1 MESPD
6 KNNEQFLKE
15 VQKQLEKESDLN
27 VLCNGKSA
35 KTAKRIEDLVQ
46 ILEDY
51 DPTDRVEML
60 KSKMEFQKALRETH
74 KKEMFW
80 SRVMHYGKQAAAGIT
95 LGILIIISGNVIT
108 QATMHKSL
116 ADVILG
122 RNLDMTE
129 YQMSAE
135 YKSIT
140 FETVAG
146 VEQYLNRKLVLP
158 ETVFDMEITE
168 IRVDKAVDKKD
179 KVYITYSNDNGK
191 YLSFCMMFSEY
202 NSVYSNIYALED
214 DWKDCEL
221 HGLNLSNVKSA
232 IKEDRIKIYTY
243 INEAL
248 YEIDSDLP
256 EEDLVGILNTI
267 PLP

>member
-80 SRVMHYGKQAAAGIT
+80 SRVMHYGKQAAAGII

-135 YKSIT
+135 YKDIT
-140 FETVAG
+140 FKSISGA
-146 VEQYLNRKLVLP
+146 EQYLNKRLVLP
-158 ETVFDMEITE
+158 RNTLEMKV
-168 IRVDKAVDKKD
+168 VDIHIDKTIDEKC
-179 KVYITYSNDNGK
+179 KIYISYENSNNK
-191 YLSFCMMFSEY
+191 HLSFCIIFSEY
-202 NSVYSNIYALED
+202 NSVYSNILALDD
-214 DWKDCEL
+214 DWKDYEL
-221 HGLNLSNVKSA
+221 HGLNLSDVKSA
-232 IKEDRIKIYTY
+232 IKEDKIKIYTY

-256 EEDLVGILNTI
+256 EEDLVTILNTI